1 MDYFARLPV
10 LFSAKKQADFVVM
23 RSRDGDY
30 WLCVLLQQSITVL
43 RVVQPHPFS
52 CVGTKDWWMLEWLL
66 TPLKNTCCQLLL
78 ATQLKFFNA
87 HSSSYLD
94 PTNIFTSKTQNI
106 QYFIDWPKKIYNFNQ
121 KAQNIE
127 KTYFYNISIYL
138 LALHNNSKGA
148 KLSSRIEFW
157 IETLFP
163 AWVQIWSR

>member
-106 QYFIDWPKKIYNFNQ
+106 QYFIDFQTRSK
-121 KAQNIE
+121 IE
-127 KTYFYNISIYL
+127 KKSLKMQRLRVLFTKRDAFWWKSAVEWGEIGK
-138 LALHNNSKGA
+138 SK
-148 KLSSRIEFW
+148 
-157 IETLFP
+157 
-163 AWVQIWSR
+163 QIQKWREIQIA